1 MSERAKSAKS
11 GWKSCCLI
19 GCLGLSFLV
28 VAGLL
33 GGTAWIGGLSSRFGE
48 AEELKAQRQEL
59 EAAQPFRP
67 AADGRVPQERLEA
80 FLRVRARV
88 VDPCE
93 RVGGFFNKVRELEEA
108 ERRGEEPGFAEGFG
122 VATAA
127 LQLPGLLADYFE
139 ARNRA
144 LVEESMTLEEW
155 RWYTVL
161 AYRAGGG
168 AFRRDGTPAEGPNVK
183 GSGGDRELARRTLL
197 AQLEAAREAGPEAV
211 GADWI
216 AALEAEAQRLD
227 EAEER
232 TWPWDGGLPEPVRE
246 SLAVQA
252 PRLRELHCTGAEE
265 FELDE
270 IEQDGMSVQIK

>member
-1 MSERAKSAKS
+1 
-11 GWKSCCLI
+11 L
-19 GCLGLSFLV
+19 GCLGLGLLA

-33 GGTAWIGGLSSRFGE
+33 GGAAWMGALSSRFGE

-59 EAAQPFRP
+59 AASSPFTP
-67 AADGRVPQERLEA
+67 AADGRVPPERLEA

-88 VDPCE
+88 AGPCE
-93 RVGGFFNKVRELEEA
+93 RVGGFFAEVEKLEEA
-108 ERRGEEPGFAEGFG
+108 ERRGEEPGFAEAFG
-122 VATAA
+122 VVTAG

-168 AFRRDGTPAEGPNVK
+168 AFRREGTEADRRNVL
-183 GSGGDRELARRTLL
+183 GSGGDRELARRALV
-197 AQLEAAREAGPEAV
+197 AQLEAARAAGPEAV

-227 EAEER
+227 DAQER
-232 TWPWDGGLPEPVRE
+232 TWPWDGGLPERVRE
-246 SLAVQA
+246 SLAVHEQ
-252 PRLRELHCTGAEE
+252 RLRELHCTGGEE

-270 IEQDGMSVQIK
+270 IEKDGVSIQVR